1 MIQIGNSGNAS
12 PHLFSFKLFSRTASC
27 GVIPF
32 IFLVLAACVS
42 VRVEPLTHEVYP
54 PQASSESVQWL
65 ETEPDSPHIKL
76 ARIIA
81 TSQTADEERMREKIL
96 ARASAMGADAVVMG
110 KFDVLESMGT
120 GTAPQ
125 STMGPSAGSS
135 GGWWPFYYDRWSFVQ
150 GPTDQTGET
159 EYLSGTAIRYVSR
172 K

>member
-42 VRVEPLTHEVYP
+42 VRVEPLTHEIYP
-54 PQASSESVQWL
+54 PQASPESVQWL
-65 ETEPDSPHIKL
+65 EIEPDSPHIKL

-81 TSQTADEERMREKIL
+81 TSQTADEDRMREKIL
-96 ARASAMGADAVVMG
+96 VRASAMGADAVVMG

-125 STMGPSAGSS
+125 STMGPAAGSS
-135 GGWWPFYYDRWSFVQ
+135 GGWWPFYYDR
-150 GPTDQTGET
+150 
-159 EYLSGTAIRYVSR
+159 
-172 K
+172 